1 VRLVTAVAAV
11 VGYDLFVRVPGS
23 LADDVG
29 VLLALGL
36 VAGGVK
42 AGVTAADSLLATTPS
57 RRSRSTTTRSRRCD
71 CADLPSRSHAN
82 QPTAP
87 LRTRFAVVTPR
98 SRVHHAEG
106 FYSPGVTFQAP

>member
-57 RRSRSTTTRSRRCD
+57 RSRGRRRRG
-71 CADLPSRSHAN
+71 AAGV
-82 QPTAP
+82 TALTCHREATP
-87 LRTRFAVVTPR
+87 INRRRHFEPDVAVVTPR